1 MGFKQ
6 IDVVPINSNG
16 PTCTVPGN
24 KENREQL
31 FQVSR
36 ADTVATLKA
45 VVPADASIMTLI
57 FFAGVSSNASITG
70 TVTLTVSNNTGVIST
85 GVVDV
90 KVNGSTTALVQMSNL
105 PNLENIP
112 LQGDLSVKAVYAETG
127 VASTVGG
134 PWTVGVRFAR

>member
-24 KENREQL
+24 KEIREQL
-31 FQVSR
+31 FQVKR
-36 ADTVATLKA
+36 ADTVAVLKA
-45 VVPADASIMTLI
+45 IVPADASIMTLN
-57 FFAGVSSNASITG
+57 FFANGNSNAGTTATITFN
-70 TVTLTVSNNTGVIST
+70 VTNNTGTLAT

-90 KVNGSTTALVQMSNL
+90 KGSGNTIALVQMVGL

-112 LQGDLSVKAVYAETG
+112 LQGDISVTAVYAETG
-127 VASTVGG
+127 TVSTVGG